1 MEIIIDGI
9 KGFTFTKPFNTLQSA
24 LNEIMDYLNKEQL
37 AMVKLKVNE
46 QEVYPG
52 KSLEAIQDMNTS
64 NIITLEINTYPILQL
79 IEESIADLELY
90 TPELGDLCREIA
102 KVFQSEKPDEGFDP
116 FQKLSG
122 IWGEIKKRESLII
135 NLLGSHLNKTD
146 PTVLKIQEHHD
157 KLNQVLEDAYKS
169 LKNED
174 CIGLG
179 DLLEYELAPLADKE
193 PEIVKQLKQ
202 LISNYIS
209 KET

>member
-1 MEIIIDGI
+1 MEVIIDGV
-9 KGFTFTKPFNTLQSA
+9 KGFTFTKPYNTLQSA
-24 LNEIMDYLNKEQL
+24 LNEIMDYLSKEHL

-79 IEESIADLELY
+79 VEESIADLELY
-90 TPELGDLCREIA
+90 TPELADLCREIA
-102 KVFQSEKPDEGFDP
+102 KVFQSEKPDEGFEP

-135 NLLGSHLNKTD
+135 NLLGSHLDKTD
-146 PTVLKIQEHHD
+146 PTNQKIQKHHD
-157 KLNQVLEDAYKS
+157 ELNKVLEDAYKS
-169 LKNED
+169 LESED

-179 DLLEYELAPLADKE
+179 DLLEYELAPIAEKE
-193 PEIVKQLKQ
+193 PDVVKQLKQ
-202 LISNYIS
+202 LVSEHIPQKS
-209 KET
+209 